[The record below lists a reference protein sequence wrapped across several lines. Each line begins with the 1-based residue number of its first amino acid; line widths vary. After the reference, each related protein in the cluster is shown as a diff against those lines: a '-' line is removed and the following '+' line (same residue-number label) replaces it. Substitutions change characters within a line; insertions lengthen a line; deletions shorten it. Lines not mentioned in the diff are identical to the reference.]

1 MKGKWMLESNPTIC
15 MAAPNML
22 FITYQF
28 NEE

>member
-1 MKGKWMLESNPTIC
+1 MKGKWMLEGNTAIW

-22 FITYQF
+22 FFTYQF

>member
-1 MKGKWMLESNPTIC
+1 MKGKWMLESKTTIS

-22 FITYQF
+22 FRTYQF

>member
-1 MKGKWMLESNPTIC
+1 MKGKWTLESNTTIW

-22 FITYQF
+22 FFTYQF